1 LTILTGT
8 THFHWTTIAGA
19 VLDANC
25 LYSGSQD
32 WVWLWTKCMNVRIM
46 CKKWLVRRQKAGLHS
61 QSPSIHAT
69 SNKPHT
75 QTQQIQCNI
84 KNE

>member
-1 LTILTGT
+1 MDKS
-8 THFHWTTIAGA
+8 HERENN
-19 VLDANC
+19 VPKM
-25 LYSGSQD
+25 
-32 WVWLWTKCMNVRIM
+32 VW
-46 CKKWLVRRQKAGLHS
+46 RQKAGLHS